1 MSPDSSGSKRTTSG
15 NLLSQSNRVIWRR
28 AINRRTVKVLL
39 LNPEDTPY
47 SGEWQEHLW
56 DLIVDLGWA
65 GPDCHRRWGQKL
77 RTQVSSLCGFREPI
91 ELLRTGT
98 ETIDARRTPLSDS
111 HAIDWW
117 ERSAALHSRSHQFLC
132 LRVRQ

>member
-1 MSPDSSGSKRTTSG
+1 MFADSSGSKRTTSG

-65 GPDCHRRWGQKL
+65 GPDCHRRWGQQL
-77 RTQVSSLCGFREPI
+77 RTQVISLYDFQEPI
-91 ELLRTGT
+91 EDRKSTRLN
-98 ETIDARRTPLSDS
+98 SS
-111 HAIDWW
+111 HANI
-117 ERSAALHSRSHQFLC
+117 SYA
-132 LRVRQ
+132 